1 MDEILRYAVGL
12 DVGTS
17 TVRVVMASVSE
28 GNKLDVIGYAEV
40 PNAGMRRGVVV
51 DLAGPVA
58 GMNKALVEVERMSG
72 IIP

>member
-51 DLAGPVA
+51 DLAGPV
-58 GMNKALVEVERMSG
+58 E
-72 IIP
+72 